1 MECQYGQKMI
11 SRSYD
16 TIVVGSGLCAYAF
29 LLGSSCSGLG
39 KALLVTS
46 DAVMPEFKSQ
56 KNHPK
61 LYINSNNIAEIDNSR
76 AFCSHA
82 FGGFSNSWGGVLVP
96 VSVQKLEMAFG
107 QKFAKEIQLNYKCV
121 IKALSEN
128 FDITKFAKNNSIQKY
143 DDKSACKIQDSECLL
158 LSSSS
163 ADGWS
168 DNGLSI
174 AEPLKRLCEKKLVEV
189 LVGRVTYLSKSDYGK
204 QRFAL
209 QTSDGEKLF
218 CKNLV
223 LAAGFV
229 GNRTL
234 ASYLTDT
241 DENPAFVDH
250 TPRML
255 LCVSVH
261 NARHKNLPN
270 APIEFVA
277 RDKSKI
283 MSFYG
288 VSKIPEVL
296 LDKIGTRGF
305 LIKILP
311 KFIKRHLM
319 IVQCWNEDSVRSF
332 DDPSLSFIRAVKDLL
347 DLFSTLLFQHRTVPI
362 FFQSTEFGLGF
373 HYMRKTIKESD
384 SSDVELRNMNDA
396 ELSSEF
402 HTLGG
407 FSIKK
412 PFFEHPTLAF
422 MSHAYTVGRKYFS

>member
-1 MECQYGQKMI
+1 MI
-11 SRSYD
+11 SQSYD

-46 DAVMPEFKSQ
+46 DEVLPEFKSQ

-61 LYINSNNIAEIDNSR
+61 LYINSNNIAEVDNSR

-96 VSVQKLEMAFG
+96 VTVPKLEMAFG
-107 QKFAKEIQLNYKCV
+107 QKFAKEIQQNYKCV
-121 IKALSEN
+121 IEALSEN
-128 FDITKFAKNNSIQKY
+128 FDITKFAENNSIQKY

-174 AEPLKRLCEKKLVEV
+174 AEPLKRLCEKKLVDV
-189 LVGRVTYLSKSDYGK
+189 LVGRVTYLSKLNEVK
-204 QRFAL
+204 QQFAL

-223 LAAGFV
+223 LAAGFA

-234 ASYLTDT
+234 ANYLTDI

-250 TPRML
+250 TPRMF
-255 LCVSVH
+255 LCVSVRH
-261 NARHKNLPN
+261 ARHNNLPN

-277 RDKSKI
+277 RDKSEI

-288 VSKIPEVL
+288 VSKIPEVF
-296 LDKIGTRGF
+296 LDKMGILGF
-305 LIKILP
+305 FIKILP
-311 KFIKRHLM
+311 KFVKRHLM

-332 DDPSLSFIRAVKDLL
+332 DDPSLSIIQAAKDLTN
-347 DLFSTLLFQHRTVPI
+347 LFSALLSKHQTVPI

-373 HYMRKTIKESD
+373 HYMRKNIKESD
-384 SSDVELRNMNDA
+384 SCDVALRNMNDA

-422 MSHAYTVGRKYFS
+422 MSHAYTIGKKYFS